1 MWMLSKCSTF
11 ACQNLRRGHC
21 HRKLRIRTEW
31 QNVRTG
37 FPLQLCLLLFFIRF
51 SFALYNVFHAFL
63 WHFSS
68 NNTLEE
74 YYYYVGK
81 VLGWEDPALPRPSTG
96 SSGAAGESHVTAAL
110 RLFLCHNLCNTPQHF
125 ALHFRPTRVH
135 QRCDIL
141 CIRLILGCWQPT
153 LWKVAAAADLQQQNL
168 AGISW
173 FESQQQLTQL
183 LLLLANLSFFSPVL
197 LLRVAVREVPW
208 LEILLCQQ
216 QCSSAVSGQ
225 RSESQL
231 VRHRGAVQGRPPP
244 WKQRLTRNRAREVS

>member
-1 MWMLSKCSTF
+1 MHS
-11 ACQNLRRGHC
+11 
-21 HRKLRIRTEW
+21 I
-31 QNVRTG
+31 
-37 FPLQLCLLLFFIRF
+37 LFCW
-51 SFALYNVFHAFL
+51 N
-63 WHFSS
+63 FSS
-68 NNTLEE
+68 NNTSKEN
-74 YYYYVGK
+74 YGGK
-81 VLGWEDPALPRPSTG
+81 VIGWEDPALSRPSTG
-96 SSGAAGESHVTAAL
+96 STGAAGESHVTAAL

-125 ALHFRPTRVH
+125 AIHFRPTRVH
-135 QRCDIL
+135 PRCDIL
-141 CIRLILGCWQPT
+141 CIRLILGCWQPA

-183 LLLLANLSFFSPVL
+183 LLLLLANLSFLSPVL

-216 QCSSAVSGQ
+216 QCSAVSGQ

-231 VRHRGAVQGRPPP
+231 VRHRRAVQGRPPP